1 MFILLGLVNNL
12 IVMYN
17 PMQFEAERQSR
28 VLSFH
33 TEPALAT
40 LFVCVFKVQS
50 VPILLVKALFIL
62 FPSTKSSYTFAFG
75 PSDIGVRLIDEA
87 S

>member
-12 IVMYN
+12 IVIYN

-33 TEPALAT
+33 TEPVLAT

-50 VPILLVKALFIL
+50 VLFSNIACKG
-62 FPSTKSSYTFAFG
+62 FIYIVSKY
-75 PSDIGVRLIDEA
+75 
-87 S
+87 

>member
-12 IVMYN
+12 IVIYN

-40 LFVCVFKVQS
+40 LFVRVFKVLI

-62 FPSTKSSYTFAFG
+62 FPSTKSCYTFDFG
-75 PSDIGVRLIDEA
+75 LSDIGVHLIDEA

>member
-12 IVMYN
+12 IVIYN

-28 VLSFH
+28 VLLFH

-40 LFVCVFKVQS
+40 LFVCGFKVQS

-62 FPSTKSSYTFAFG
+62 FPSTKSSHTFAFS